1 MSSSPGTRRP
11 FETPSQVPFRPD
23 GRRLRYSLAVTPS
36 LGVILASVVFGA
48 LVVCTVAETLRPLR
62 SRIEPRLRRAAR
74 NFTAG
79 GISLAVV
86 TLLQTPLLAPVAGW
100 TARNGF
106 GILNAIRLPAA
117 AATIAGILLLD
128 YTLWHWH
135 RINHRVP
142 FFWRFHM
149 VHHVDLDMDTTTG
162 VRFHFGEMA
171 LSVAWRAVQIVLIGP
186 SAAAIWIYQSLLF
199 ASVLFHHSNTRLPIG
214 LERVLVRLVV
224 TPRMHGIHHS
234 DWKNETDSNWSSLL
248 SVWDYLHR
256 TAVLSV
262 PQSKIEVGVPAYR
275 RAEDVTLPRLLAM
288 PFRRRRA
295 DWSLPDGTPRI
306 VRPNLPE
313 TAAVLAP

>member
-1 MSSSPGTRRP
+1 MTYAPG
-11 FETPSQVPFRPD
+11 
-23 GRRLRYSLAVTPS
+23 A
-36 LGVILASVVFGA
+36 ILAAVVAAA
-48 LVVCTVAETLRPLR
+48 LVACTAAETLRPLR
-62 SRIEPRLRRAAR
+62 RRIEPRLPRAAR

-86 TLLQTPLLAPVAGW
+86 TLLQTPILAPISGW
-100 TARNGF
+100 TSRNGF
-106 GILNAIRLPAA
+106 GILNAMRLPAA
-117 AATIAGILLLD
+117 AATIAGMLLLD

-214 LERVLVRLVV
+214 LERFLVRVIV

-248 SVWDYLHR
+248 SVWDYIHR

-262 PQSKIEVGVPAYR
+262 PQSRVEVGVPAYR
-275 RAEDVTLPRLLAM
+275 RTEDVTLPRLLMM
-288 PFRRRRA
+288 PFLRQRA
-295 DWSLPDGTPRI
+295 DWVRPDGAPRL
-306 VRPNLPE
+306 VRPDVHE